1 MSHGITRKTLSA
13 AVLGAAMAA
22 GAAGTAAAADH
33 QAASADNLTTTVA
46 DVQNMSVEDRV
57 MGIPGDITRAAGAV
71 HGTVERAAPQ
81 RSAEGLLG
89 GLPLIGP
96 LLEGAAGGLPTDSL
110 TGGGLPT
117 DSITGG
123 GLPTGNLSGL
133 PTSALGL

>member
-22 GAAGTAAAADH
+22 SAAGTAAADH
-33 QAASADNLTTTVA
+33 QAASADNLTTVA

-57 MGIPGDITRAAGAV
+57 MGTPGDVTRAAGAV

-81 RSAEGLLG
+81 RPSEGLLG
-89 GLPLIGP
+89 GLPLVGP
-96 LLEGAAGGLPTDSL
+96 LLERAAGGLPTDSL

-123 GLPTGNLSGL
+123 GLPTGNPSGL